1 VNVKLDRVPWTPQL
15 YRVMAGLLVSLFVAA
30 MDATVV
36 GTALPTIARDL
47 GSFELYPWIVAGYLI
62 TATTTV
68 PLWGRLADLHGRRR
82 VLLVGIVIFI
92 IASALCATSPSM
104 VWLIAFRTLQG
115 IGAGCIQPV
124 VFTIL
129 GDIFPLKQRA
139 PLSGLFSSMWAIAAI
154 IGPVLGALFVSTIGW
169 RWIFTIN
176 IPIGLAAAALIWG
189 YKEHRPERSG
199 ARGLDVRG
207 SLLLTAGVVVLLV
220 GLGAG
225 SQSATPNWLLV
236 VAAVVLIALFVRVEW
251 GSTNPTVPLDLLRNR
266 IIGPAIAVGALMGT
280 VMFGVTTYVPLWVQE
295 VQGGSPFAAG
305 AAVGAMSIGWPVVSA
320 FAGFFMVRIGYQRLV
335 VAGSLT
341 LVAGTVMLAIG
352 SPARGVVWTGAAS
365 LVIGAGMGAIA
376 APLLIVIQNIV
387 DWSRRGA
394 ATALNQFSRTIGGA
408 VGVSLMGVLLQRY
421 VSAGRDP
428 LGIQLQAG
436 LQAVF
441 VVLAVLAALM
451 LAVAIA
457 ILVLARRAGKDK
469 ERAAAAAGSI
479 SASAD

>member
-1 VNVKLDRVPWTPQL
+1 
-15 YRVMAGLLVSLFVAA
+15 MVSLFVAA

-82 VLLVGIVIFI
+82 VLLVGIVVFI

-104 VWLIAFRTLQG
+104 VWLIAFRTVQG

-154 IGPVLGALFVSTIGW
+154 IGPALGALFVSTIGW

-176 IPIGLAAAALIWG
+176 VPVGLAAAALVWG
-189 YKEHRPERSG
+189 YKERRPEKSG

-207 SLLLTAGVVVLLV
+207 SLLLTAGVVLMLV

-225 SQSATPNWLLV
+225 SQSATPNWLLL
-236 VAAVVLIALFVRVEW
+236 AAALVVLVTFVRVEW
-251 GSTNPTVPLDLLRNR
+251 GSANPTVPLDLLRNR
-266 IIGPAIAVGALMGT
+266 VIGPAIAVGALMGT
-280 VMFGVTTYVPLWVQE
+280 VMFGVTTYIPLWVQE
-295 VQGGSPFAAG
+295 VQGGSPFNAG
-305 AAVGAMSIGWPVVSA
+305 ASVGAMSIGWPVVSA
-320 FAGFFMVRIGYQRLV
+320 LAGFFMVRIGYQRLV
-335 VAGSLT
+335 VGGT
-341 LVAGTVMLAIG
+341 LALLAGTLMLAIG
-352 SPARGVVWTGAAS
+352 SPGRGFVWTGAAS

-421 VSAGRDP
+421 INSAKDP
-428 LGIQLQAG
+428 LSSRAQLQAG
-436 LQAVF
+436 LHADF
-441 VVLAVLAALM
+441 VVLVVLAALM
-451 LAVAIA
+451 LAIAIA
-457 ILVLARRAGKDK
+457 ILVVARRAEKQMGP
-469 ERAAAAAGSI
+469 AAV
-479 SASAD
+479 ADPVA